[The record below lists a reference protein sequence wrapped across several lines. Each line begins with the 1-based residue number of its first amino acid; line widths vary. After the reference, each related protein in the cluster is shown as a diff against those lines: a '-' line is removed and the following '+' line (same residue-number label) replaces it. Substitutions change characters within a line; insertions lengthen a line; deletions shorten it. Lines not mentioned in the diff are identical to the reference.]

1 MKILFTNFRFNVLS
15 GSETW
20 IYTMIIECVRRN
32 IETDLY
38 ILQDV
43 SPKSPFLKN
52 DIIKKIK
59 IYMGNN
65 IPKENYDIIF
75 ANHTSTIDSLIKQ
88 HPRSKIIQTCHGIFP
103 KLEQPYSGIKRHISI
118 TKEVENHLK
127 NKNIDSE
134 LIYNCVD
141 LNRFRPNKPISDKLI
156 NVLSLVQDNTA
167 LSIIRQACKIL
178 NLNLMQL
185 SKAHKS
191 ILNIED
197 AINNADLVITIGRGV
212 YESMSCGRNVISFD
226 CRGYHTKIPQGH
238 GLLTST
244 EYIDEAILDNFSGRK
259 NQKNMNLIT
268 LVNEMKKYSPEYGN
282 VCREYALKHFC
293 VKDVVNK
300 YISLI

>member
-1 MKILFTNFRFNVLS
+1 MKILFSNFRFNVLS

-20 IYTMIIECVRRN
+20 IYTMIIECIRRN

-38 ILQDV
+38 ILQNV
-43 SPKSPFLKN
+43 SPNSPFLKN

-59 IYMGNN
+59 IYTGNN
-65 IPKENYDIIF
+65 IPKDKYDIIF
-75 ANHTSTIDSLIKQ
+75 ANHTSTIDVLLKH

-103 KLEQPYSGIKRHISI
+103 KLEQPYPSIKSHISI
-118 TKEVENHLK
+118 TKEVEKHLK
-127 NKNIDSE
+127 NKNIDST

-141 LNRFRPNKPISDKLI
+141 FDRFKPNKPISEKLT
-156 NVLSLVQDNTA
+156 NVLSLVQDNKA
-167 LSIIRQACKIL
+167 LSIVKQACKKL
-178 NLNLMQL
+178 NLHLIQL

-226 CRGYHTKIPQGH
+226 CRGYHTNIPQGH

-244 EYIDEAILDNFSGRK
+244 EYINEAILDNFSGRNK
-259 NQKNMNLIT
+259 KKNMNLDI
-268 LVNEMKKYSPEYGN
+268 LVSEMKKYSPEYGII
-282 VCREYALKHFC
+282 CREYALKHFC
-293 VKDVVNK
+293 VKNAVDK
-300 YISLI
+300 YINLI